1 MQSPR
6 IPETAP
12 PDRRPRGPLAPCV
25 QQALHSLGERYAR
38 EGVRVFLFGSV
49 ARCWPEAPL
58 GADFDLGYEPPP
70 GTADPEALRRR
81 LEDDL
86 ALLPSIRPVD
96 LVDFSRAPASFR
108 AVASQC
114 RLDLADVLSP
124 AAAR

>member
-1 MQSPR
+1 
-6 IPETAP
+6 
-12 PDRRPRGPLAPCV
+12 LAPCV